1 MTELNLEDPIQD
13 HYKNH
18 ISKLLWQ
25 SAQNLSGLTQEKCL
39 CRHKA
44 QGGCPPPHGC
54 PTHFSFNQAPS
65 IWGFHQPLQL
75 QRSHCWI
82 PTGQSIKGRW
92 RGGYC
97 RPFRRPAWTGQSHP
111 SSQSI
116 MSTSSHGS
124 LNAKRKWKQFCEPC
138 IDATTKHQKWKS
150 KPGKGNELDMI
161 HRGKESACQCRRP
174 KWHGLDP
181 WVEKIPLS
189 RKWQPTPVFLLGK
202 FQEQKPGRLQ
212 SKGSQ
217 RVGHQWTQSHKRP
230 FCSYNGY
237 FVATLKTGSW
247 RLFPSTCH
255 LIYTRSTYI
264 HRSPYMHK
272 ITSCTG

>member
-97 RPFRRPAWTGQSHP
+97 RPFRRSAWTGQSHP

-161 HRGKESACQCRRP
+161 QWIWVGRGGRDQDRSLKRQISRDQGLRWKVTKSSVWYNIRRESNA
-174 KWHGLDP
+174 
-181 WVEKIPLS
+181 
-189 RKWQPTPVFLLGK
+189 
-202 FQEQKPGRLQ
+202 
-212 SKGSQ
+212 
-217 RVGHQWTQSHKRP
+217 
-230 FCSYNGY
+230 
-237 FVATLKTGSW
+237 
-247 RLFPSTCH
+247 
-255 LIYTRSTYI
+255 
-264 HRSPYMHK
+264 
-272 ITSCTG
+272 